1 MSSLEPRLADAPR
14 LDGPAPHLLVVRAPY
29 YVAVVDGLR
38 DGAVRILEQAGA
50 SFDVLDVAG
59 ALELAGAVRLAVRAA
74 GTGANPTEWGRRYD
88 GFVALGCVVN
98 GETDHYEHV
107 CREAMSGLTQVTLR
121 FGLCLGIG
129 VLTVNRLEEAIAR
142 SGPDGHNKG
151 AEAAVA
157 ALLQIRAARWLGA
170 V

>member
-1 MSSLEPRLADAPR
+1 
-14 LDGPAPHLLVVRAPY
+14 
-29 YVAVVDGLR
+29 
-38 DGAVRILEQAGA
+38 
-50 SFDVLDVAG
+50 
-59 ALELAGAVRLAVRAA
+59 
-74 GTGANPTEWGRRYD
+74 
-88 GFVALGCVVN
+88 
-98 GETDHYEHV
+98 
-107 CREAMSGLTQVTLR
+107 MSGLTQVTLQ

-129 VLTVNRLEEAIAR
+129 VLTVNRVEEALAR

>member
-1 MSSLEPRLADAPR
+1 MSTVDARPPAAPHIE
-14 LDGPAPHLLVVRAPY
+14 GPAPHLLVVRAPY

-38 DGAVRILEQAGA
+38 DGAARILEQAGA

-59 ALELAGAVRLAVRAA
+59 ALELAGAVRLAVRAHA
-74 GTGANPTEWGRRYD
+74 EAADRVARRRYD

-107 CREAMSGLTQVTLR
+107 CRETMSGLTQVTLQ

-129 VLTVNRLEEAIAR
+129 VLTVNRVEEALAR